1 MVHLEKVLVVDLVNH
16 GNGHGL
22 VNKSL
27 IRQLRRF
34 FRITYLG
41 KKSTCDFLRVLNFD
55 LTFKY
60 LNEYNFK
67 VSRLIYLTW
76 LLLKVLVSSRY
87 SKVFFLAMN
96 VREIRILIFL
106 HHIIK
111 PKVEIHLF
119 LHSNLEYLVNSDR
132 EVLIKLFKSNIR
144 KYVFGYWIINKIN
157 SLFLTNYLYNISHP
171 VESKIWYSPDPMSM
185 NFVFSGV
192 CTRNKGFDIFCRL
205 WNIFLNN
212 TNTEFSVAGSI
223 SKNYCKELQ
232 EEFIFLRD
240 IDIADQFLSDESYS
254 IICSKA
260 TYFVLPHLENY
271 SLISSGSFMDCFM
284 YNKPIITLK
293 NDMSIY
299 YFNKFGNIGYLCDNE
314 DELSKVVSFCILN
327 FDKNIYELQVRN
339 LKNAQLILLNEF
351 DYSIKQNICL

>member
-1 MVHLEKVLVVDLVNH
+1 MVHLEKVLIVDLVNH

-27 IRQLRRF
+27 IREIGRF

-41 KKSTCDFLRVLNFD
+41 RKSTCDFLRVLNFD
-55 LTFKY
+55 ITYKY
-60 LNEYNFK
+60 LYEYNLK
-67 VSRLIYLTW
+67 VTRLFYLNS

-96 VREIRILIFL
+96 VREIRTLVFL
-106 HHIIK
+106 YNIIK
-111 PKVEIHLF
+111 PKAEIHLF

-132 EVLIKLFKSNIR
+132 EILTKLFKSNIR
-144 KYVFGYWIINKIN
+144 KYVFGYWIFNKIN
-157 SLFLTNYLYNISHP
+157 SLFLANYLYNIPHP
-171 VESKIWYSPDPMSM
+171 IERKILNSTDPMSM

-192 CTRNKGFDIFCRL
+192 CTRNKGFNIFCRL
-205 WNIFLNN
+205 WNMFLNH
-212 TNTEFSVAGSI
+212 TNAKFSVAGSI

-240 IDIADQFLSDESYS
+240 IDITDRFLSDENYS
-254 IICSKA
+254 SICSKA

-271 SLISSGSFMDCFM
+271 SLISSGSFMECFM
-284 YNKPIITLK
+284 YIKPIITLK

-299 YFNKFGNIGYLCDNE
+299 YFNKFGNIGYLCENE
-314 DELSKVVSFCILN
+314 DELSKVVDFCIHN

-339 LKNAQLILLNEF
+339 LKNAQLILLKEF
-351 DYSIKQNICL
+351 DYSIKQNIYL